1 MRCYIIPI
9 AVHRLTK
16 LRRTGRTPVFP
27 LLQFFD
33 HGVIRSH
40 FAHHGVT
47 PQHRILYSEKR

>member
-27 LLQFFD
+27 LLQFF
-33 HGVIRSH
+33 
-40 FAHHGVT
+40 
-47 PQHRILYSEKR
+47 

>member
-33 HGVIRSH
+33 PTSWKSRVYAPRFPG
-40 FAHHGVT
+40 
-47 PQHRILYSEKR
+47 